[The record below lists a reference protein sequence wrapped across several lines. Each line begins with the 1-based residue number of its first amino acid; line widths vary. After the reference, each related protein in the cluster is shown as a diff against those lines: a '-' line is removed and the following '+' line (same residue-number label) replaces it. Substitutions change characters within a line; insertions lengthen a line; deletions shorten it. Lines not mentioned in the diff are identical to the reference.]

1 MNELESILNYLET
14 TSLEPHDDYTSEF
27 TYKEQKLLWNYIKQL
42 KEQLEASEK
51 ARKESMLILGEY
63 RHYTLPTEEQN
74 RENEDIVD
82 KAYNN
87 LILKQC
93 LELTT
98 NNDFGPPISAYDGV
112 DIDDVVRTCKQLQD
126 KKTYLDLVK
135 ENQSLKKQLEK
146 KYSKIGTLMNEV
158 LYEENT
164 KLINQQKEFIKYLES
179 EIGCREL
186 ISDSLFNHNKELKV
200 YKEVLQKYKEII
212 GDDK

>member
-51 ARKESMLILGEY
+51 LRKESMLILGKY

-87 LILKQC
+87 LI
-93 LELTT
+93 
-98 NNDFGPPISAYDGV
+98 
-112 DIDDVVRTCKQLQD
+112 
-126 KKTYLDLVK
+126 
-135 ENQSLKKQLEK
+135 
-146 KYSKIGTLMNEV
+146 
-158 LYEENT
+158 
-164 KLINQQKEFIKYLES
+164 
-179 EIGCREL
+179 
-186 ISDSLFNHNKELKV
+186 
-200 YKEVLQKYKEII
+200 
-212 GDDK
+212 